1 MQTSH
6 NMSPAHNQAILSSR
20 CEYFR
25 VVLGSDFFVEG
36 RDGRFSIDV
45 GSGFGDCREYA
56 REEGRDRDDTD
67 NENEKEDGQDEKD
80 EKKKGEKEKGGVE
93 EEVIDD
99 EVEDQ
104 ELKILLSFDGASA
117 ADAPKA
123 RWRAFC
129 MAIEWVYS
137 STLRLSSD
145 DGLSVIV
152 CCLGEADRL
161 GLAGMTE
168 AVEEYV
174 EDRYADKGA
183 FTDSRQLGILTDA
196 ATRHCAFRALQHL
209 KSIATL
215 PNAEE

>member
-6 NMSPAHNQAILSSR
+6 NLSPDHNQAILSSR

-45 GSGFGDCREYA
+45 GSGFGDCHECA
-56 REEGRDRDDTD
+56 GKEGRDHGETD
-67 NENEKEDGQDEKD
+67 KENEEEDKAEVKKEET
-80 EKKKGEKEKGGVE
+80 
-93 EEVIDD
+93 
-99 EVEDQ
+99 
-104 ELKILLSFDGASA
+104 
-117 ADAPKA
+117 

-129 MAIEWVYS
+129 VAIEWIYS

-161 GLAGMTE
+161 GLPGLTE

-196 ATRHCAFRALQHL
+196 ATRHCAFRAMQHL
-209 KSIATL
+209 KSIAT
-215 PNAEE
+215 